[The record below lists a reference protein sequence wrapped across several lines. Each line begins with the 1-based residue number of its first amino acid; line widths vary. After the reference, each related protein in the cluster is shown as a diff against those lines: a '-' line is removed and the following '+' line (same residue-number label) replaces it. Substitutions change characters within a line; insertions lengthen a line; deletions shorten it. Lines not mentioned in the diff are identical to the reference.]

1 MKLFKCLVVMGI
13 RKIIPWRNSIVI
25 VSYARS
31 ERALLKY
38 KRLLF
43 QETYIDNLVLLQRL
57 LQYFT
62 FSQSRSHF
70 LRHVNG
76 LPHVAQTFSGRFCFL
91 CITVNRFHALKGSAV
106 VKKLSERE
114 VDRIV
119 EMAWEDRTPF
129 DAITAQFGIS
139 EAETIALMRN
149 QMKPKSWRMWRARV
163 QGRGTKHIAKRDFEV
178 GRHKCSRQRAIT
190 FNKISKR

>member
-1 MKLFKCLVVMGI
+1 MRAPLKFK
-13 RKIIPWRNSIVI
+13 KS
-25 VSYARS
+25 
-31 ERALLKY
+31 
-38 KRLLF
+38 LF
-43 QETYIDNLVLLQRL
+43 QGTYINNFVLLQRL

-76 LPHVAQTFSGRFCFL
+76 LRQVTQTFSGRFCFL
-91 CITVNRFHALKGSAV
+91 CITVKRFHTLKGSAV
-106 VKKLSERE
+106 VKKLTERE

-129 DAITAQFGIS
+129 DAITAQFSIS

-178 GRHKCSRQRAIT
+178 GRHKCSRQRAISL
-190 FNKISKR
+190 NKISKR